1 MKLLLTMVALAL
13 VASPSLAYV
22 QAGHLQG
29 GVAKVAPAPA
39 SAYQTVAKGASGPGL
54 GISDP
59 GLGINEPASPD
70 GEPTRPVPEPGMMA
84 LASMGLLA
92 LGVAGR
98 RRLGR

>member
-1 MKLLLTMVALAL
+1 MKLLLTIAALAL
-13 VASPSLAYV
+13 VASPSFAYV

-29 GVAKVAPAPA
+29 GVTKVAPAPA
-39 SAYQTVAKGASGPGL
+39 SAYQKVVDGPVVET
-54 GISDP
+54 SDP

>member
-1 MKLLLTMVALAL
+1 MKLLLTLAALAL
-13 VASPSLAYV
+13 VASPSFAYV
-22 QAGHLQG
+22 QAGHLEG
-29 GVAKVAPAPA
+29 GVTKVPAPT
-39 SAYQTVAKGASGPGL
+39 SVYQSGVIIGANTPGI
-54 GISDP
+54 GGDP
-59 GLGINEPASPD
+59 GTGINEPASPD